1 HAVVWVV
8 RLGANLPNNQLNVTG
23 VDHWAWRR
31 NHRYGTI
38 VYNLERRR
46 ALTLLPDCEIATVEA
61 WIADHPEI
69 KIVLSDRGGGY
80 GVVTKALPQAS
91 QVAAHCHL
99 DAEIDARDSHGHGHH
114 RGQWKSCAMRCE
126 PSARGAATM
135 PANGK
140 LRQRHLTSCCHE

>member
-1 HAVVWVV
+1 MWVV
-8 RLGANLPNNQLNVTG
+8 RLRANLPNNQLNVTG

-69 KIVLSDRGGGY
+69 KIVLSDRGPRRRLRGGDE
-80 GVVTKALPQAS
+80 GVASSQPGRRPLSPGRGNQCARFAWPWAPPRSMEIVRDALRT
-91 QVAAHCHL
+91 
-99 DAEIDARDSHGHGHH
+99 ER
-114 RGQWKSCAMRCE
+114 
-126 PSARGAATM
+126 ARGSHNAGEWKT
-135 PANGK
+135 PAEA
-140 LRQRHLTSCCHE
+140 LDELLP